1 MPGCVLRATG
11 AKFDVDAF
19 LKDSPFRPA
28 TVYRKGQR
36 RRPASRGVQTASGF
50 NVVVSDTDDSPE
62 KQIEYALSF
71 LRDQHGELLRLVRFG
86 GVEEIV
92 LDFGIPQNEIA
103 TRSARFPADLLVAA
117 GALGVDI
124 HVSFYLVG

>member
-19 LKDSPFRPA
+19 LSESPFRPA

-36 RRPASRGVQTASGF
+36 RRPASRGTQTASGF
-50 NVVVSDTDDSPE
+50 NVVVSDTDDPPE
-62 KQIEYALSF
+62 KQIEYALTF
-71 LRDQHGELLRLVRFG
+71 LRDQQGEILRLVRFG

-117 GALGVDI
+117 GALGIDI